1 MKQNKNN
8 AKTPKDKSEIIS
20 NVIIGCIIA
29 AFLGL
34 GGYAVGSKIVNDRK
48 NAPADDVQSEQTV
61 ETLKTAAEA
70 KNMSV
75 SDYLAE
81 YGLPSDLSDTTPMT
95 DIYSQMTL
103 ENLAKVNDKT
113 VDEFR
118 SENFV
123 PDDISNDTAWEDV
136 IPKLPFK
143 AVVGEEQIA
152 QFKSVYGLDD
162 SITAETPWGEVEPI
176 LMQKQEELNAA
187 MANANNADST
197 ADDADKDSDI
207 KTEE

>member
-1 MKQNKNN
+1 MKQNKNTV
-8 AKTPKDKSEIIS
+8 KPPKDKSEIIS

-34 GGYAVGSKIVNDRK
+34 GGYAVGSKIVNDRQSDSI
-48 NAPADDVQSEQTV
+48 NSEQSV

-70 KNMSV
+70 KDMSV
-75 SDYLAE
+75 SDYLSE
-81 YGLPSDLSDTTPMT
+81 YGLPNDLADTTPMT
-95 DIYSQMTL
+95 DVYSQMTL

-123 PDDISNDTAWEDV
+123 PDTVDNTEVWEDV

-143 AVVGEEQIA
+143 AVVGEEQVA

-187 MANANNADST
+187 MENANAANTDNT
-197 ADDADKDSDI
+197 AKDDDTN
-207 KTEE
+207 TEK